1 MGEHGIQ
8 KDSPAGRQEFE
19 RRMELR
25 RASQDGEEFDV
36 LKRGWCVGS
45 EEFRKELL
53 AQMHAGPEH
62 YGQEI
67 RQSAEQKATNRI
79 DAELKKLGWTG
90 AELSERPKEGAEKI
104 RIARLLRQETTMTLG
119 WIAQALHM
127 GTKTH
132 LSHLL
137 YWQGKEKKKSD
148 GK

>member
-1 MGEHGIQ
+1 M
-8 KDSPAGRQEFE
+8 
-19 RRMELR
+19 
-25 RASQDGEEFDV
+25 

-67 RQSAEQKATNRI
+67 RQSGEQKATNRI

-90 AELSERPKEGAEKI
+90 TEFSERPKGGAEKV

-127 GTKTH
+127 GTRTH

-137 YWQGKEKKKSD
+137 YWHGKEKKKSD
-148 GK
+148 AK